1 MVQTI
6 VANFCVAP
14 RDKTSQLSTYE
25 MEAIVMSYQDEQDV
39 VYRSDGPTSEFLNT
53 NTT

>member
-25 MEAIVMSYQDEQDV
+25 TEAIAMSYQLEQDV
-39 VYRSDGPTSEFLNT
+39 VYRSNGPTSEFLNT
-53 NTT
+53 KST

>member
-6 VANFCVAP
+6 VAIFCVGP

-25 MEAIVMSYQDEQDV
+25 TEVIAMSYKDEQDV

>member
-6 VANFCVAP
+6 VANFCVALK
-14 RDKTSQLSTYE
+14 DKTSQLSTYE
-25 MEAIVMSYQDEQDV
+25 TEAIAMSYKNEQDV

>member
-25 MEAIVMSYQDEQDV
+25 TEAIATSYQDEHNV